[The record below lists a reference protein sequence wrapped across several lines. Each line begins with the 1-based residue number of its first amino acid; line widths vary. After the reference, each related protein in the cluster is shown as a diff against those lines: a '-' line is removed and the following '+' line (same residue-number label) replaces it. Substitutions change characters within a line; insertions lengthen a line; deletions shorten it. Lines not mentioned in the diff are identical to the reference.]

1 MRESSGL
8 EIQRARIGSMDSSNK
23 DKLEGK
29 VDQAKGAVQEKAGR
43 ATNNPEMEDRGTANK
58 VGGKIQDKVGD
69 VKKVFGK

>member
-1 MRESSGL
+1 
-8 EIQRARIGSMDSSNK
+8 MDSSNK

-69 VKKVFGK
+69 VKKVFSK

>member
-1 MRESSGL
+1 
-8 EIQRARIGSMDSSNK
+8 MDSSNK